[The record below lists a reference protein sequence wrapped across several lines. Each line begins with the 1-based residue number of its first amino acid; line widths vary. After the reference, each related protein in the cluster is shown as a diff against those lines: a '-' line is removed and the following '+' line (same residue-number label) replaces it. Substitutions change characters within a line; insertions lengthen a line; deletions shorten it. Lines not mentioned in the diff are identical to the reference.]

1 MYVDAC
7 KADHCKPLAICT
19 HCETRFGSLHLVL
32 RSVQNV
38 MRHLRTLVVSD
49 EFESYARGEAV
60 ARKMAAI
67 IKDMSETSL
76 RARAPIADGL
86 MAPVMAEM
94 HCLESDQAMLSYI
107 LSTIRGL
114 KVPVG

>member
-38 MRHLRTLVVSD
+38 MRHLRTLVASD
-49 EFESYARGEAV
+49 EFESYARVEAV
-60 ARKMAAI
+60 ARKLAAI
-67 IKDMSETSL
+67 INDMSETIFMS
-76 RARAPIADGL
+76 RAPIAEEL

-94 HCLESDQAMLSYI
+94 HRLESDQAMLSYI
-107 LSTIRGL
+107 
-114 KVPVG
+114 